1 MIKIKHL
8 FAILLIALV
17 SLSFSKK
24 NESFSLTVTVN
35 SLRNSDG
42 EILFLLYNED
52 GTIPDKNRSKYYK
65 KLSGNI
71 VSRTATITFDNLP
84 QGKYA
89 INIIH
94 DENSN
99 GKIDMG
105 FLLPK
110 EGIGFS
116 NFKKLNILNRPSF
129 SKASFILD
137 TNISIDVKTI
147 YMK

>member
-1 MIKIKHL
+1 MIKHTYL
-8 FAILLIALV
+8 FTILLTSLV
-17 SLSFSKK
+17 FLSFSKK
-24 NESFSLTVTVN
+24 NEYYSLTVTVN
-35 SLRNSDG
+35 SLRNSHG

-52 GTIPDKNRSKYYK
+52 GTIPDKNRSRYFK
-65 KLSGNI
+65 KLTASI
-71 VSRTATITFDNLP
+71 VSKTATVTFDSLP

-129 SKASFILD
+129 SKASFELD
-137 TNISIDVKTI
+137 TNISINVKTI
-147 YMK
+147 YM

>member
-1 MIKIKHL
+1 MIKYSHL
-8 FAILLIALV
+8 FTLIFIGLI

-24 NESFSLTVTVN
+24 NEIYSLTVTVN

-42 EILFLLYNED
+42 VVLFLLYNED
-52 GTIPDKNRSKYYK
+52 GTIPDKDRSKYYK
-65 KLSGNI
+65 KFSSSIASNK
-71 VSRTATITFDNLP
+71 ATITFDSLP

-116 NFKKLNILNRPSF
+116 NFKKLNIFNRPNF
-129 SKASFILD
+129 SKASFKLD
-137 TNISIDVKTI
+137 TDISINIKTI
-147 YMK
+147 YM